1 MPDVKLSKR
10 AAGLVAAGLL
20 AADAGLEHLA
30 TGFGFTE
37 GPIWDATEDCLHFSD
52 IPLDIRRRWDARN
65 GATEARRPANKGN
78 GMTRDG
84 DGNLVIC
91 HYGPPVVVRER
102 PDGTREV
109 LARHYQGKELNS
121 PNDVVVARDGS
132 VYFSDPSYGRRGGH
146 ASEGAAPRELDY
158 QGVFRVS
165 PGGKLSLVVDEAEF
179 EMPNGLCFS
188 PDESRLYIDDSPRF
202 EVKVFDVNAD
212 GSLTSARHFADLHD
226 TDRPGVPD
234 GMKCDDRGNLWATGP
249 GGVWVFDP
257 AGNLLGE
264 VELPEV
270 TANLNWGG
278 PGWSELYLTAST
290 SIFRLKTQVAGSPV
304 SYMTA

>member
-1 MPDVKLSKR
+1 MSDVELSER
-10 AAGLVAAGLL
+10 AAGLVDHGLL
-20 AADAGLEHLA
+20 GPDARLEHLA
-30 TGFGFTE
+30 SGFGFTE
-37 GPIWDATEDCLHFSD
+37 GPIWDLAEDCLHFSD
-52 IPLDIRRRWDARN
+52 IPLDIRRRWDA
-65 GATEARRPANKGN
+65 GAGASEALRPAHKGN

-91 HYGPPVVVRER
+91 QYGPPAVVRER
-102 PDGTREV
+102 RDGTREV
-109 LARHYQGKELNS
+109 LASRYQGKELNS
-121 PNDVVVARDGS
+121 PNDLVVARDGS
-132 VYFSDPSYGRRGGH
+132 VYFTDPSYGRRGGH
-146 ASEGAAPRELDY
+146 ASEGAAPRELDF

-165 PGGKLSLVVDEAEF
+165 PDGELSLVVDEAEF

-188 PDESRLYIDDSPRF
+188 PDESLLYIADSPRF
-202 EVKVFDVNAD
+202 EVKVLDVNAD
-212 GSLTSARHFADLHD
+212 GRLANARRFADL
-226 TDRPGVPD
+226 TDSSRPGVPD
-234 GMKCDDRGNLWATGP
+234 GMKCDDRGNVWITGP

-257 AGNLLGE
+257 AGVLLGE

-290 SIFRLKTQVAGSPV
+290 SVFRLKTLVAGSPV